1 MSKMSNKGLG
11 GIGRGYEGVSEG
23 DVSGS
28 ASTST
33 EPYISKGE

>member
-1 MSKMSNKGLG
+1 MSNKGLG

-28 ASTST
+28 ASGST
-33 EPYISKGE
+33 DLGVSEDE